1 MKKSLVIAP
10 LFAAGAMLSTA
21 ALAHHSV
28 QNVFDVNKTIAK
40 QGILKDIDWQNP
52 HAWFHFAE
60 IDKDGKPVM
69 DKDGKQVI
77 WSLETTGPNGLRQLG
92 LADRRLF
99 PIGEKF
105 SFSGYPA
112 RNGETKA
119 FTLQVKFP
127 DGRTM
132 TLGFI
137 DGASVPAL

>member
-1 MKKSLVIAP
+1 MRKSLVVAG
-10 LFAAGAMLSTA
+10 LVGAGALISSA
-21 ALAHHSV
+21 VFAHHSV

-40 QGILKDIDWQNP
+40 QGVLKDIDWQNP

-60 IDKDGKPVM
+60 IDKDGKPVL
-69 DKDGKQVI
+69 DKDGKQVV

-92 LADRRLF
+92 LADRRMF
-99 PIGEKF
+99 PLGEKY

-137 DGASVPAL
+137 DGAAVPAL